1 MKKYH
6 ILMMFL
12 MLAGMGMMTSCGGD
26 DDNGNSGKS
35 GGSDGTE
42 VVQSPA
48 EWIIGTWK
56 GSKGKAQ
63 YRFTFNAGG
72 KGSGTVTDQYN
83 IRTNYTFSSHFNGSA
98 AICEAVATHVVP
110 SDPTYVDTPVGVEL
124 EFMIVG
130 QSLVFEGVTLNK

>member
-63 YRFTFNAGG
+63 YRFTFN
-72 KGSGTVTDQYN
+72 
-83 IRTNYTFSSHFNGSA
+83 
-98 AICEAVATHVVP
+98 
-110 SDPTYVDTPVGVEL
+110 
-124 EFMIVG
+124 
-130 QSLVFEGVTLNK
+130 